1 MTSIEKTTVP
11 IGKAA
16 VIVIFVGGLIA
27 NYYTTVNAV
36 KNGIS
41 ELKNDVK
48 LETNDLRNE
57 HKIINKAIEE
67 LQLAQKEM
75 KEAAMSYIGTGMKPE
90 EIKRRNY
97 K

>member
-16 VIVIFVGGLIA
+16 IVLIFVSGVVA
-27 NYYTTVNAV
+27 NYYTTLNAV
-36 KNGIS
+36 KSGMQEI
-41 ELKNDVK
+41 KNDVK

-57 HKIINKAIEE
+57 HKIMNKAIEE